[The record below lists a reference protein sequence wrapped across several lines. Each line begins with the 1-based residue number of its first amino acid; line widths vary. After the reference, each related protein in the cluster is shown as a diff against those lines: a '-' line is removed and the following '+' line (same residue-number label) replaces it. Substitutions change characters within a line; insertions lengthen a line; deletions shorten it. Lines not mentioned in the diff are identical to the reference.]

1 VVWEEENVNLEKKL
15 ERLER
20 RRICGSLYR
29 RMEVLERRVAELEK
43 WRRNK
48 EESERVME
56 RYAGAFSLREE
67 DLQKL
72 KRLIEKKRRE
82 LKGGE

>member
-1 VVWEEENVNLEKKL
+1 MS
-15 ERLER
+15 LER
-20 RRICGSLYR
+20 REELVALCRKV
-29 RMEVLERRVAELEK
+29 EALERRVAELEK

-56 RYAGAFSLREE
+56 RYTRAFSLREE

-72 KRLIEKKRRE
+72 KRLVEKKRRE
-82 LKGGE
+82 LKASE

>member
-1 VVWEEENVNLEKKL
+1 LS
-15 ERLER
+15 LER
-20 RRICGSLYR
+20 REELVALCRKV
-29 RMEVLERRVAELEK
+29 EALERRVAELEK

-56 RYAGAFSLREE
+56 RYTRAFSLREE

-72 KRLIEKKRRE
+72 KRLVEKKRRE
-82 LKGGE
+82 LKASE